1 MNGHYPHE
9 PVITELQGRITKAE
23 AALRDKEE
31 ENVMLKQQLEQYE
44 RKWLEYEAK
53 MKSMEEAWKRQ
64 LSSLQVII
72 YVDYFYVCLYVQR
85 IDQHILATWIHVLK
99 NDRLQHNLLKGWHM
113 NIFKKFSSCV
123 IQTKEQLLWYWI
135 LRYLSSVEARI
146 TDRLEDT
153 E

>member
-44 RKWLEYEAK
+44 RKWSEYEAK

-72 YVDYFYVCLYVQR
+72 YVDFFMFVC
-85 IDQHILATWIHVLK
+85 IFKEWI
-99 NDRLQHNLLKGWHM
+99 NIFLQHE
-113 NIFKKFSSCV
+113 FSAEPCC
-123 IQTKEQLLWYWI
+123 
-135 LRYLSSVEARI
+135 R
-146 TDRLEDT
+146 
-153 E
+153 

>member
-23 AALRDKEE
+23 AVLRDKEE

-44 RKWLEYEAK
+44 SKWSEYEAK

-72 YVDYFYVCLYVQR
+72 YVDFFMFVC
-85 IDQHILATWIHVLK
+85 IFKEWI
-99 NDRLQHNLLKGWHM
+99 NIFLQHE
-113 NIFKKFSSCV
+113 FSAEPCC
-123 IQTKEQLLWYWI
+123 
-135 LRYLSSVEARI
+135 R
-146 TDRLEDT
+146 
-153 E
+153 